1 MATVTQTNVKQRSGK
16 RSPQKFV
23 KFRVPEELWERL
35 NIAKIK
41 GRTNLEQMC
50 TEAIERY
57 LNKVMP
63 ADKAGESPRTNST
76 LSRSSSDHVA

>member
-1 MATVTQTNVKQRSGK
+1 MATVTQTNAKQRSAK
-16 RSPQKFV
+16 SAPQKFV
-23 KFRVPEELWERL
+23 KFRVPDELWERL

-63 ADKAGESPRTNST
+63 KAGESPRTNST
-76 LSRSSSDHVA
+76 LSRSASDDARQ